1 MNAFQ
6 FHLPTRILFG
16 SDTIAQTGEAVKAAG
31 GSRVLVLY
39 GTGSVQRNGVL
50 DKVLTSLGKQGLSYS
65 VEGGIQP
72 NPRLAKAQELADA
85 YAGKGIDFLLGVGGA
100 SVLDTCKAVAIGLAC
115 GGSIW
120 DYFCKVRP
128 ITGALPVGSVLTI
141 AAAGSETS
149 DSAVLTDEATD
160 SKRGCNTP
168 FNRPAFA
175 ILDPTLTYTLP
186 AYQTACGAADMMLH
200 TMERYFGVNAGANEI
215 TDGIAEALLR
225 TVISNAPKALK
236 QPDNYQARSEL
247 MWCGSLSHND
257 LTGLGRG
264 KDFSVHQLGHTVS
277 AVFDLAHGAS
287 LTAMWCHWARYVCQT
302 DPARFARLGRQVLGV
317 TLSED
322 AAAARETI
330 TQFGKLW
337 QSWGLPTSLGQCV
350 GIQTEGTLRRMAH
363 LCSYE
368 GTRTVGTFR
377 PLNETDLL
385 AIYRLANV

>member
-31 GSRVLVLY
+31 GSQVLVLY

-50 DKVLTSLGKQGLSYS
+50 DKVLAALDGQKIPYC

-72 NPRLAKAQELADA
+72 NPRLAKAQALADT

-287 LTAMWCHWARYVCQT
+287 LTAMWCHWARLPDRSGSVRPTGTAGAGGHPQRGCCGGTRDHHSIWQ
-302 DPARFARLGRQVLGV
+302 AVAVLGIAHQSGTV
-317 TLSED
+317 RGHPDGGDS
-322 AAAARETI
+322 AADGASV
-330 TQFGKLW
+330 L
-337 QSWGLPTSLGQCV
+337 
-350 GIQTEGTLRRMAH
+350 LRRHPYRRH
-363 LCSYE
+363 LPAAE
-368 GTRTVGTFR
+368 
-377 PLNETDLL
+377 
-385 AIYRLANV
+385 

>member
-16 SDTIAQTGEAVKAAG
+16 PDTIAQAGKAVKAAG

-50 DKVLTSLGKQGLSYS
+50 DQVLAALDGQKIPYC

-100 SVLDTCKAVAIGLAC
+100 SVLDTCKAVAIGLAS

-120 DYFCKVRP
+120 DYFCKLRP

-215 TDGIAEALLR
+215 TDGIAEAILR
-225 TVISNAPKALK
+225 TVMVNAPKALK
-236 QPDNYQARSEL
+236 KPDDYQARSDPPGY
-247 MWCGSLSHND
+247 CKCN
-257 LTGLGRG
+257 
-264 KDFSVHQLGHTVS
+264 SVPE
-277 AVFDLAHGAS
+277 
-287 LTAMWCHWARYVCQT
+287 AR
-302 DPARFARLGRQVLGV
+302 
-317 TLSED
+317 
-322 AAAARETI
+322 
-330 TQFGKLW
+330 
-337 QSWGLPTSLGQCV
+337 
-350 GIQTEGTLRRMAH
+350 
-363 LCSYE
+363 
-368 GTRTVGTFR
+368 
-377 PLNETDLL
+377 
-385 AIYRLANV
+385 